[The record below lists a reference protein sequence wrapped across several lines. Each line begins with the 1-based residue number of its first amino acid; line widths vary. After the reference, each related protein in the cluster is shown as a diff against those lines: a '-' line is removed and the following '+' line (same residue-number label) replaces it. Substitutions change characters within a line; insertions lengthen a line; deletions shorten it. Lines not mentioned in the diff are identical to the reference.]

1 LTTGASLLTLTAEG
15 TDVAAISAVGG
26 IRSVDPMTA
35 SLPWLIAGA
44 ARRRVEAELQ
54 SADVRVKA
62 HEATHIAIAGPYAES
77 AAQYDF
83 AIGPDGRLY
92 AVGGSVRV
100 DLQPVP
106 GDPEATLR
114 KATAIMQ
121 AALGPGEPSAADMRV
136 AARAY
141 AMAMQA
147 RREIEAER
155 AGEAQTSGSLVD
167 IMA

>member
-1 LTTGASLLTLTAEG
+1 
-15 TDVAAISAVGG
+15 VAAIGAVPG
-26 IRSVDPMTA
+26 IGASDPVRA
-35 SLPWLIAGA
+35 NLAGLIAGA

-54 SADVRVKA
+54 GADVRVKA
-62 HEATHIAIAGPYAES
+62 HEATHIAIAGPYAAS
-77 AAQYDF
+77 AAQFSF
-83 AIGPDGRLY
+83 AMGPDGRLY

-114 KATAIMQ
+114 KAQAIMQ
-121 AALGPGEPSAADMRV
+121 AALGPGAPSAADMRI

-141 AMAMQA
+141 TMVMQA

-155 AGEAQTSGSLVD
+155 LGQVVD
-167 IMA
+167 ILA

>member
-1 LTTGASLLTLTAEG
+1 
-15 TDVAAISAVGG
+15 VAAIGAAPG
-26 IRSVDPMTA
+26 IRTADPVRA

-62 HEATHIAIAGPYAES
+62 HEATHIAIAGPYAKS
-77 AAQYDF
+77 AAQYDY
-83 AIGPDGRLY
+83 AVGPDGTLY

-100 DLQPVP
+100 DLRPVP

-121 AALGPGEPSAADMRV
+121 AALGPGEPSAADTRI
-136 AARAY
+136 AAEAY

-155 AGEAQTSGSLVD
+155 AGQGRDPGSLVD